1 MTANRLFCCHTDMNP
16 QTALLSVCRPSPL
29 ITLLCLV
36 FWMGNQFHTLLCKC
50 VSVWVFVCVPQWTI
64 NTDVFWY
71 LFILSSCWLR
81 FDRLTHDLT
90 FGLVHCPC
98 HAQLAFF
105 AYGSYF
111 ISHFLFFHL
120 LVYWSCCSQVLLWSV
135 CLPCFNSAQQ
145 NRKGWMRCQDKMH
158 IVTSIT
164 FINLSAANKTTGI
177 VPNRPGSA
185 VRIYGDD
192 SSDCAMP
199 GSFVPYCSM
208 AHAQLCFHGHRD
220 AVKFF
225 VTVPGKWQV
234 QTNRYQVANMLINSA
249 KLIVFNP

>member
-16 QTALLSVCRPSPL
+16 QTALLSVWETVCRPSPL

-71 LFILSSCWLR
+71 IFILSSCWLR

-164 FINLSAANKTTGI
+164 FINLSVLFCSQQDNG
-177 VPNRPGSA
+177 NRAKSARQCCADLRWWQFRLCHARQLRAILLHGSRPA
-185 VRIYGDD
+185 LFPWTSRCCQVFR
-192 SSDCAMP
+192 
-199 GSFVPYCSM
+199 
-208 AHAQLCFHGHRD
+208 HR
-220 AVKFF
+220 A
-225 VTVPGKWQV
+225 
-234 QTNRYQVANMLINSA
+234 R
-249 KLIVFNP
+249 